1 MSKTIGAT
9 VGIPPR
15 NRKINI
21 NPFYIKSYYKDDP
34 YITTFWNCLSLLFPQ
49 GEQFFADS
57 VKAYRGN
64 VSNKQLLA
72 EISGFIGQ
80 ESFHTREHERINEY
94 IAASGIN
101 VKSFDKQLAFVLGI
115 ARKLPPSFQL
125 AATCALE
132 HYTGIMGHQLLDN
145 DDHNGS
151 IMYDYMQLWIWH
163 AIEEC
168 EHKCVSFDVYQD
180 QVDSY
185 LIRIMIMLA
194 ATVVFFSVVGFFY
207 FRMLFQYRLLNPF
220 RIMKA
225 NVYLGWLFKD
235 LIFDY
240 LEYFK
245 PGFHPSDQNSKW
257 LINHWLKMLNI
268 E

>member
-1 MSKTIGAT
+1 MSKAIGAS

-21 NPFYIKSYYKDDP
+21 NPFYIKRYYKDDP

-49 GEQFFADS
+49 GEQFFVDS

-80 ESFHTREHERINEY
+80 ESFHTREHEGINEY

-145 DDHNGS
+145 DNHNSS

-168 EHKCVSFDVYQD
+168 EHKCVSYDVYKD

-185 LIRIMIMLA
+185 FIRIIVMLA
-194 ATVVFFSVVGFFY
+194 ATVVFFSVVFAFY
-207 FRMLFQYRLLNPF
+207 SRMLIQYRLLNPF
-220 RIMKA
+220 KIIRSYA
-225 NVYLGWLFKD
+225 YLTWLFKD
-235 LIFDY
+235 LLFDY
-240 LEYFK
+240 LDYFK
-245 PGFHPSDQNSKW
+245 PGFHPSDHDSKF
-257 LINHWLKMLNI
+257 LINHWLYMLDI
-268 E
+268 K

>member
-1 MSKTIGAT
+1 MSKIIGAT

-15 NRKINI
+15 NRKVDI
-21 NPFYIKSYYKDDP
+21 NPFYIKHYYKDDP

-49 GEQFFADS
+49 GEKFFVDS
-57 VKAYRGN
+57 VKHYRSN
-64 VSNKQLLA
+64 VTDKKLLA

-80 ESFHTREHERINEY
+80 ESFHTREHESVNKF
-94 IAASGIN
+94 IAVSGIDIN
-101 VKSFDKQLAFVLGI
+101 SFDKQLKFILDI
-115 ARKLPPSFQL
+115 ARRLPPSFQL

-132 HYTGIMGHQLLDN
+132 HYTGIMGHQLLD
-145 DDHNGS
+145 DDSHNGS
-151 IMYDYMQLWIWH
+151 IMYNYMQLWIWH

-185 LIRIMIMLA
+185 LIRIMVMLA
-194 ATVVFFSVVGFFY
+194 ATVVFFSVVSVFY
-207 FRMLFQYRLLNPF
+207 LRMLYQYRLLNPF
-220 RIMKA
+220 KIVNA
-225 NVYLGWLFKD
+225 GFHIGWLFKN

-245 PGFHPSDQNSKW
+245 PGFHPSGQNSQW
-257 LINHWLKMLNI
+257 LINHWLNMLDI
-268 E
+268 K